1 MVNIVYKTVPPGVEK
16 IVEELGIFQRKGRFE
31 GTSQKEI
38 LKAIAEMPE
47 EEY

>member
-1 MVNIVYKTVPPGVEK
+1 MVNIVYKAVPPGVEK
-16 IVEELGIFQRKGRFE
+16 IVEGLGIFQSKERFE

-38 LKAIAEMPE
+38 MKAIAEIPE

>member
-16 IVEELGIFQRKGRFE
+16 IVEGLGIFQSEDSLE

-38 LKAIAEMPE
+38 TKAIAEMTGE
-47 EEY
+47 